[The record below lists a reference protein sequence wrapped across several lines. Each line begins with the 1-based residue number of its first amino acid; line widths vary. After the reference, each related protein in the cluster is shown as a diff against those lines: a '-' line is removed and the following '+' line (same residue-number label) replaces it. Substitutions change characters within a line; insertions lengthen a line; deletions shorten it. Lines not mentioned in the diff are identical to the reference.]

1 MNIFWF
7 FAFFIFNHV
16 VKGSGNTDSKEN
28 REGQNSRSEGN
39 PQLNVINFNLHDQ
52 RVSINTLIM

>member
-16 VKGSGNTDSKEN
+16 VKGSENNNNVNNNMVLRVRNEDEIRSISVDYTIGNNYGS
-28 REGQNSRSEGN
+28 
-39 PQLNVINFNLHDQ
+39 
-52 RVSINTLIM
+52 M